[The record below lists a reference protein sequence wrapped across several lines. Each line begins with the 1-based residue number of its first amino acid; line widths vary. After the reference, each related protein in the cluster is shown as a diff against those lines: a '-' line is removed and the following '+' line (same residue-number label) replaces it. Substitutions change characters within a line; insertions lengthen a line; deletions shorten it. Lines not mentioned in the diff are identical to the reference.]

1 MKLRYIILSAATL
14 SVLSGYFL
22 FYQTTYTEKPAS
34 ATLSVRVSSGA
45 VEERTLLPEK
55 HRDKP
60 GSATTSAIVNC
71 PTPSN
76 PSEVEITQ
84 IEDDIQRIADTH
96 ESAQQAD
103 ALILALHISAG
114 ERIKRMSTYLER
126 KGEHPA
132 LLREAVR
139 LCALS
144 PAQPNCSML
153 TEASAL
159 ANTDDAANWLSVA
172 QFYAATDND
181 QKVVYAL
188 NELLDAPQFNSAY
201 ADYIRRALYLL
212 SSGKSISE
220 YQVVMYGTGTWA
232 ATAVPLS
239 ALKRWCKDR
248 RQHSYHSDLCARVG
262 QTLFSRAKE
271 TSLKIAGQQILRSTL
286 QEPEQLKRISQIQ
299 HQTDALSNWPPARRL
314 DFARSAN
321 LMAYDDT
328 LITVWLDTLEYQGE
342 EAATDMLIKEATLKS
357 QNPFYTP
364 CPRPG
369 L

>member
-1 MKLRYIILSAATL
+1 MKLCYIMLSAVTL
-14 SVLSGYFL
+14 SVLAGYFL
-22 FYQTTYTEKPAS
+22 FYPTTYTEKPAS

-45 VEERTLLPEK
+45 IEKRTLLPEK
-55 HRDKP
+55 HRDQP

-71 PTPSN
+71 PTPPN

-84 IEDDIQRIADTH
+84 IEDDIQRIADSD

-103 ALILALHISAG
+103 ALILALHIPAG
-114 ERIKRMSTYLER
+114 ERITRMTTYLER
-126 KGEHPA
+126 NGEHPA
-132 LLREAVR
+132 LLREAAR
-139 LCALS
+139 LCALFPTQS
-144 PAQPNCSML
+144 NCSRL

-172 QFYAATDND
+172 QFYAATDNE
-181 QKVVYAL
+181 QKVIYAL

-201 ADYIRRALYLL
+201 ADYIRRALHLL

-220 YQVVMYGTGTWA
+220 YQIVMYGTGTWA

-239 ALKRWCKDR
+239 ELKRWCKDR

-299 HQTDALSNWPPARRL
+299 HQTDALSNWSPARRL
-314 DFARSAN
+314 DFARSVN

-342 EAATDMLIKEATLKS
+342 DAATDMLIEEATLKS
-357 QNPFYTP
+357 QNPFYRP